1 MYTLSSALHP
11 SPPLCFAFLSSLSC
25 LRAAALGQ
33 VVDVDSQE
41 SVTLHRSTAVQE
53 HRLLGKL
60 HSLEGTINQATGLV
74 RGGRGRVFR
83 VAKGQN
89 LDLIPIEVSTRIVR
103 CEPRARDVLVF
114 FYYGMCV
121 RSYRAGVR
129 APGHRT

>member
-1 MYTLSSALHP
+1 
-11 SPPLCFAFLSSLSC
+11 
-25 LRAAALGQ
+25 
-33 VVDVDSQE
+33 VEVDSHE
-41 SVTLHRSTAVQE
+41 PVTLHKSTAAQE

-60 HSLEGTINQATGLV
+60 HSLEGTINKVTGLV